1 MLQRIQ
7 SVYLLLIALLMAG
20 MIFLPLAVVVQAGET
35 LYALNVFGVRNVF
48 PAWGLFALAAIVA
61 LLSAGNIFLF
71 RKRVLQIRICV
82 FNAILLL
89 GFYGYF
95 AFVVC
100 MLKNQADGLSFS
112 VKLASAFPLVS
123 LILDY
128 LAIRGI
134 GADEVL
140 LRSLNRLR

>member
-20 MIFLPLAVVVQAGET
+20 MIFLPLAVVQAGEA

-48 PAWGLFALAAIVA
+48 PAWGLFAIAAIVA

-100 MLKNQADGLSFS
+100 ILKAEGLSFS
-112 VKLASAFPLVS
+112 VKLASAFPLIS

>member
-20 MIFLPLAVVVQAGET
+20 MIFLPLAVVQAGEA
-35 LYALNVFGVRNVF
+35 LYALTVFGVRNVF
-48 PAWGLFALAAIVA
+48 PAWGLFAIAAIVA

-100 MLKNQADGLSFS
+100 ILKNQAGLSFS
-112 VKLASAFPLVS
+112 VKLASAFPLIS

>member
-7 SVYLLLIALLMAG
+7 TVYLLLIALLMAG
-20 MIFLPLAVVVQAGET
+20 MIFLPLAVLQAGET

-48 PAWGLFALAAIVA
+48 PAWGLFAIATIVA

-112 VKLASAFPLVS
+112 VKLALAFPLVS